1 MLAGGKHTY
10 TKVARRSRD
19 GGIVRIGII
28 TENVRDCWIFQ
39 QPLSQKSK
47 IFDSSPYT
55 GEPLAEYRNSSIN
68 RNLKGNIFCL
78 HCCGLFATIQL
89 Y

>member
-19 GGIVRIGII
+19 GGVARMGIA
-28 TENVRDCWIFQ
+28 TENVRDYYISH
-39 QPLSQKSK
+39 QPLSQKSQ

-55 GEPLAEYRNSSIN
+55 GEPLVRCKTAR
-68 RNLKGNIFCL
+68 
-78 HCCGLFATIQL
+78 
-89 Y
+89 